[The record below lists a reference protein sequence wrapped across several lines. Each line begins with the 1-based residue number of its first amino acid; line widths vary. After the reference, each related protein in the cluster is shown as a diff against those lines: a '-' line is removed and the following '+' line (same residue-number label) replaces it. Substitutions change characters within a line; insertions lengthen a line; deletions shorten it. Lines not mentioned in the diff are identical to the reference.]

1 MDTQVYTDEQRLA
14 DINIAIRNINEL
26 LASHEEEDAMR
37 LAIDIHHRCDR
48 IGVVV
53 GANET
58 LGRLLQRLYHRRKV
72 EQRVFGKPHQGAL
85 VSLQPVGVAGE
96 KDW

>member
-1 MDTQVYTDEQRLA
+1 MEAQVYTDEQRMA
-14 DINIAIRNINEL
+14 DINITISNINHL
-26 LASHEEEDAMR
+26 LASHEEDDAMR

-48 IGVVV
+48 IGVVI

-58 LGRLLQRLYHRRKV
+58 LGQLQQRLYQRRKV

-85 VSLQPVGVAGE
+85 ISL
-96 KDW
+96 